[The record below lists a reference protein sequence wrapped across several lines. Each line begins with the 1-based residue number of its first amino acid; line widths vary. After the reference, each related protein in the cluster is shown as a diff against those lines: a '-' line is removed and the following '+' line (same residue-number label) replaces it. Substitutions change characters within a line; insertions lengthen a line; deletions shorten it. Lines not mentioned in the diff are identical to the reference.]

1 MKKIIAS
8 VLVLIVFGLQSAV
21 FAKPV
26 KRIYFKKG
34 ATKAVV
40 TGMMNGYKSK
50 DTYVLKVREG
60 QTLKVDS
67 NRSVTLAVVDPSGED
82 VMDRDLSCNG
92 RAEISPTVAGDYK
105 IIVVECMKADPWRG
119 SYKLNVSVK

>member
-8 VLVLIVFGLQSAV
+8 VLVLMFLGISAIS
-21 FAKPV
+21 AKPV

-40 TGMMNGYKSK
+40 LGTMSGFKSK
-50 DTYVLKVREG
+50 DIYILRVREG

-67 NRSVTLAVVDPSGED
+67 NRSVTLAVVDPAGED

-119 SYKLNVSVK
+119 TYKLNVSVK

>member
-8 VLVLIVFGLQSAV
+8 ILVLIVFGMQSAV

-40 TGMMNGYKSK
+40 TGTMNGFKSK
-50 DTYVLKVREG
+50 DTYVLRVREG

-67 NRSVTLAVVDPSGED
+67 NRSVTLAVVDPAGED

>member
-1 MKKIIAS
+1 MKKLIAS
-8 VLVLIVFGLQSAV
+8 ILVLIVLGVQSAV
-21 FAKPV
+21 FAKPA

-40 TGMMNGYKSK
+40 TGTMNGYKSK
-50 DTYVLKVREG
+50 DTYVLRVREG

>member
-1 MKKIIAS
+1 MKKIIS
-8 VLVLIVFGLQSAV
+8 ILMLIAVFGIHSAV
-21 FAKPV
+21 FAKPA

-40 TGMMNGYKSK
+40 SGKMSSFKSK
-50 DTYVLKVREG
+50 DIYVLKVRAG
-60 QTLKVDS
+60 QTLKIDS
-67 NRSVTLAVVDPSGED
+67 NRSVTLAVLDPAGED

-105 IIVVECMKADPWRG
+105 IVVVECMKADPWKG

>member
-8 VLVLIVFGLQSAV
+8 VLVLIVFGVQSAV

-40 TGMMNGYKSK
+40 TGTMNGYKSK
-50 DTYVLKVREG
+50 DTFVLKVREG

-67 NRSVTLAVVDPSGED
+67 NRSVTLAVIDPAGED

>member
-8 VLVLIVFGLQSAV
+8 ILVLIVFGVQSAV
-21 FAKPV
+21 FAKPA

-34 ATKAVV
+34 ATKAVI
-40 TGMMNGYKSK
+40 TGTMNGFKSK
-50 DTYVLKVREG
+50 DTYVLRVREG

-67 NRSVTLAVVDPSGED
+67 NRSVTLAVVNPSGED

-92 RAEISPTVAGDYK
+92 RAEISPTAAGDYK

>member
-1 MKKIIAS
+1 MKKIITS
-8 VLVLIVFGLQSAV
+8 ILVLMFLGISAIS
-21 FAKPV
+21 AKPV

-40 TGMMNGYKSK
+40 SGTMNGFKSK
-50 DTYVLKVREG
+50 DTYILRVREG

-67 NRSVTLAVVDPSGED
+67 NRSVTLAVVDPAGED

-119 SYKLNVSVK
+119 TYKLNVSVK

>member
-8 VLVLIVFGLQSAV
+8 ILVLMFLGISTIS
-21 FAKPV
+21 AKPV

-40 TGMMNGYKSK
+40 SGMMNGFKSK
-50 DTYVLKVREG
+50 DTYILRAREG

-67 NRSVTLAVVDPSGED
+67 NRSVTLAVVDPAGED

-119 SYKLNVSVK
+119 TYKLNVSVK

>member
-1 MKKIIAS
+1 MMKKIIAS
-8 VLVLIVFGLQSAV
+8 FLVLTIFAVSAV
-21 FAKPV
+21 WAKPV

-40 TGMMNGYKSK
+40 TGTMNGYKSK
-50 DTYVLKVREG
+50 DTFVLRVREG

>member
-1 MKKIIAS
+1 MMKKIIAS
-8 VLVLIVFGLQSAV
+8 ILVLIVFGVSAIW
-21 FAKPV
+21 AKPV

-40 TGMMNGYKSK
+40 SGSMSSYKSK
-50 DTYVLKVREG
+50 DTYVLKVRAG

-67 NRSVTLAVVDPSGED
+67 NRSVTLAVIDPLGED

-105 IIVVECMKADPWRG
+105 IIVVECMKADAWKG